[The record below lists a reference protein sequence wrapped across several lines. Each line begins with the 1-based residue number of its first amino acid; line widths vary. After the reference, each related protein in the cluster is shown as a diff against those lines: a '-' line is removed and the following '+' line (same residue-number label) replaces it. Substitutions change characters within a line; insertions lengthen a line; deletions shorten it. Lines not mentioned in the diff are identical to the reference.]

1 MTDIDRRTAVL
12 LSLLAPF
19 AAGAAV
25 AAAPKPRQQ
34 TSGNDRIALLIF
46 PQMTILDLIGP
57 HFMFA
62 SLMDAELFLVAKSLD
77 PVASDSG
84 VTILP
89 TATFDTCPR
98 DLTVL
103 FAPGG
108 TDGMLAAA
116 KDPQTRAFMAD
127 RGSRAKYVTS
137 VCSGSMILGAAGLLK
152 GYKATS
158 HWACRDAL
166 AGFGAIP
173 TDSRVVR
180 DRNRITGAGVTAGID
195 FGLTMVAEL
204 RDKHYAECIQLLGEY
219 SPDPPFNSGSINTAS
234 ADVKKTMVEMLA
246 PFTKQAH
253 ELAASIKS

>member
-1 MTDIDRRTAVL
+1 MTDIDRRTAIL
-12 LSLLAPF
+12 LSLLAPL
-19 AAGAAV
+19 AAV
-25 AAAPKPRQQ
+25 AEPPTPPQAPRRGDDQI
-34 TSGNDRIALLIF
+34 GLLIF

-57 HFMFA
+57 HFMFS
-62 SLMDAELFLVAKSLD
+62 SLMDAKVHLVAKSLD
-77 PVASDSG
+77 PVTSDSG

-98 DLTVL
+98 ELTVL

-137 VCSGSMILGAAGLLK
+137 VCSGSIILGAAGLLK

-166 AGFGAIP
+166 AHFGAIP
-173 TDSRVVR
+173 TDARVVR

-204 RDKHYAECIQLLGEY
+204 RDRNYAECIQLLSEY
-219 SPDPPFNSGSINTAS
+219 SPDPPFNSGSMKTAS
-234 ADVKKTMVEMLA
+234 PQVRHTMVEMLA

-253 ELAASIKS
+253 ELTL